1 MNEVRMKKRILSAVL
16 AFLMAVS
23 LVPVSAFA
31 STATHADAFTVC
43 VTGGDEDAKL
53 DGASVDYTI
62 EVDGTAGAKNT
73 VTTTD
78 GEAVIQEMADYAQDI
93 ADGKAVTL
101 AYTVSAEGYDTV
113 SDRAAVTDVTGNVD
127 VKLTVKT
134 PDTVNVTVTK
144 TGNGLVR
151 INDQETETSTV
162 EKGGD
167 VKLEL
172 IPAKGAYIQELT
184 VKGEPRT
191 VKKGE
196 TFQET
201 LTADEDITVSVT
213 FVQEYTVTVTA
224 DKGGEV
230 LLDGEAVTE
239 KTYKE
244 GTEVELSVAADDDYQ
259 IESIA
264 IDGTQEDIADT
275 ASFTKKLTV
284 DKDTTIAV
292 KFIRVYTVTVT
303 YDSQHGTVETD
314 PAAQG
319 GEVEAVLVKQGS
331 TLTIKATPNENYR
344 VSEVEIDGKAERFDD
359 NRYVKGTPFTRD
371 IKNITA
377 PHTIKITFAPTLQ
390 TITVI
395 SGKHGTVKVE
405 GPEKVIYN
413 GSVDLTITPA
423 DGYIID
429 TITVDEA
436 DVKANVKRATEK
448 SYKLSLTEVQRDT
461 KVTVTFTECPQIG
474 TNDLTALGGITWNS
488 GNAIRRDGAT
498 FVFAN
503 DAKVQFSAAA
513 DETGSETGIKGIQL
527 IFADGTTS
535 GGYDA
540 KTASFTQPAAIQETK
555 TIQAIRVFY
564 GETEIHVAQLADP
577 AEKLEGLKIVVDTT
591 DPTLKLA
598 LEEANANGYYHKSF
612 TATVKSIIDQDDYSG
627 IQSVEYWV
635 VKDRTETEQGTVTQ
649 REMLYTYTEGGD
661 ILQELKELS
670 FTVDA
675 GKNNSDNVVIY
686 VQVTDRAGNVSKPE
700 EKAVKINSTS
710 PTIEIKFG
718 KEGEE
723 GEEKPVNVVKE
734 NGTERG
740 YYKADRTATVT
751 ITDRAST
758 QALDAV
764 TFDIKDTVGNDVRSK
779 VKITDW
785 SNAVD
790 PETNLVDPDKA
801 FCKVTFSEDAN
812 YIWSISYTN
821 KAGLSALADKDQTK
835 SVNAETYGETPYCF
849 TVDKNAPTGTITAN
863 TYVVGVKD
871 PTSSPV
877 WEALIDSENLTFG
890 VWANDKIVI
899 TPSGW
904 DETSPIKSK
913 EYFVQKF
920 RTDETDDTKKA
931 PLTAKELAQQ
941 EWTDIGETTEFTPNQ
956 QIVVYLK
963 ITDMAGNVTYLS
975 TNGLVVDNE
984 RPHEEFTAP
993 EIVRV
998 SGLTNNKI
1006 YNGDVSVKVSA
1017 NDPVENGVYSGLK
1030 QVTYTVYNGKVYNEK
1045 DVTQQGV
1052 LYSWD
1057 GNTPP
1062 CQFKKDMGFTVDAKK
1077 NNSNDVHILLTAE
1090 DNAGNV
1096 TSMEYSIK
1104 IDITKPIIDIEY
1116 DKNAAD
1122 SGTFFRESRRA
1133 TVTVKERNFDDS
1145 LVNITLRATN
1155 DGADIALP
1163 TVSKWTSSGD
1173 LHTATIEY
1181 TAEGDYTFA
1190 IACTDQAGNPN
1201 EPVHYA
1207 DGTVAPTAFTI
1218 DKTRPTISV
1227 TYDNNSALNGNY
1239 YNANRTATVVVT
1251 EHNFDAS
1258 RVNITL
1264 RATDDG
1270 ADIALPT
1277 VSGWTSSGDRHTATI
1292 AYQRDGLYTF
1302 DIDVTDKAG
1311 NTSADFTE
1319 QTFYVDTTAPTLE
1332 ITGVA
1337 DRSANNGDI
1346 IPVVSYSDTNYDDA
1360 QVNITLTGAMRKG
1373 VALDGSYADQ
1383 HNGKVFTF
1391 KNFAKEKEVDDIY
1404 TLAATL
1410 TDKAGNTTEKTILFS
1425 VNRFGSTYALS
1436 AATEQLN
1443 GSYVQTPQDVVVTET
1458 NPDALQNIRITLFKN
1473 NQTIILQE
1481 GTDYRIE
1488 VRGGNGQWYEYIYT
1502 VLAKNFAD
1510 DGVYRLTFY
1519 SEDAAGNIAENTLDT
1534 KKQEIGFGVDKTKPN
1549 MVVTNLESD
1558 TTYPLENLTVS
1569 LSAGDNLL
1577 LQSVV
1582 VYLDDYSKAYKTW
1595 TAEEVA
1601 AIVADQ
1607 GEFTFDIPGDST
1619 GAHQVKIVCTDA
1631 AGNEQTEEIT
1641 NFYVTTNLFVRYYN
1655 NKPLFFGSIAA
1666 VVVIAGVVIALAAGK
1681 KKKNDK
1687 EK

>member
-23 LVPVSAFA
+23 LVPISAFA
-31 STATHADAFTVC
+31 STATHADAFTIC

-62 EVDGTAGAKNT
+62 EVDGTGGAKNT

-78 GEAVIQEMADYAQDI
+78 GEAVIQEMTDYAQDI

-224 DKGGEV
+224 DKGGKV

-303 YDSQHGTVETD
+303 YDSQLGTVETD

-331 TLTIKATPNENYR
+331 TLTIKATPKENYR

-359 NRYVKGTPFTRD
+359 NRYVKDTPFTRD

-377 PHTIKITFAPTLQ
+377 PHTIKITFAPTRQ

-395 SGKHGTVKVE
+395 SGEHGKVKVE
-405 GPEKVIYN
+405 GSGKVNYN
-413 GSVDLTITPA
+413 GSVDLTITPD

-436 DVKANVKRATEK
+436 DVKANVKRAAEK

-461 KVTVTFTECPQIG
+461 EVTVTFTECPQIG
-474 TNDLTALGGITWNS
+474 TEDLTALGGITWNS

-503 DAKVQFSAAA
+503 DAAVQFSAAA

-527 IFADGTTS
+527 IFAVGTTS

-540 KTASFTQPAAIQETK
+540 KTASFTQPAAIRETK

-564 GETEIHVAQLADP
+564 GETEIRVAQLVDP
-577 AEKLEGLKIVVDTT
+577 DKKLEGLKIVVDAT
-591 DPTLKLA
+591 DPKLELA
-598 LEEANANGYYHKSF
+598 LEAANTNGYYNKSF
-612 TATVKSIIDQDDYSG
+612 TVKVNGINDPDDYSG

-661 ILQELKELS
+661 ILQELGDCT

-686 VQVTDRAGNVSKPE
+686 VQVTDRAGNTSTPE
-700 EKAVKINSTS
+700 KAAVKINSTS
-710 PTIEIKFG
+710 PTIEIKF
-718 KEGEE
+718 KEEMPANV
-723 GEEKPVNVVKE
+723 PVNVVKE

-740 YYKADRTATVT
+740 YYKAARTAIVT

-764 TFDIKDTVGNDVRSK
+764 KFDIKDTAGKDVRSK
-779 VKITDW
+779 VQITDW

-790 PETNLVDPDKA
+790 PETNLVDPDKVS
-801 FCKVTFSEDAN
+801 CKVTFSEDAN

-821 KAGLSALADKDQTK
+821 RAGLSALADKDQKK
-835 SVNAETYGETPYCF
+835 SVNATTIGETPYCF
-849 TVDKNAPTGTITAN
+849 TVDTKAPTGTITAN
-863 TYVVGVKD
+863 TYVVGGKD

-899 TPSGW
+899 THNEG
-904 DETSPIKSK
+904 DETSPIKST

-920 RTDETDDTKKA
+920 QTDSEGKKA
-931 PLTAKELAQQ
+931 LTAKELAQQ
-941 EWTDIGETTEFTPNQ
+941 KWTDISKISDFKPNQ
-956 QIVVYLK
+956 QFVVYLK
-963 ITDMAGNVTYLS
+963 ITDMAGHVTYIS

-993 EIVRV
+993 ELVV
-998 SGLTNNKI
+998 ESGLTNNKI
-1006 YNGDVSVKVSA
+1006 YNGNVSVEVSA

-1030 QVTYTVYNGKVYNEK
+1030 QVTYTVYNGTVYNEK

-1057 GNTPP
+1057 GKEAP
-1062 CQFKKDMGFTVDAKK
+1062 CKSKEGMGFTVDAEK

-1104 IDITKPIIDIEY
+1104 IDITKPIINIEY

-1133 TVTVKERNFDDS
+1133 TITVTERNLDPAAVQVS
-1145 LVNITLRATN
+1145 IKNT
-1155 DGADIALP
+1155 DGTIP
-1163 TVSKWTSSGD
+1163 TISKWSKTDGNGNMD
-1173 LHTATIEY
+1173 NTQWEATIEY

-1425 VNRFGSTYALS
+1425 ANRFGSTYALS

-1601 AIVADQ
+1601 AIVANQ

>member
-31 STATHADAFTVC
+31 STATHADAFTIC

-62 EVDGTAGAKNT
+62 EVDGTGGAKNT

-78 GEAVIQEMADYAQDI
+78 GEAVIQEMTDYAQDI

-213 FVQEYTVTVTA
+213 FAQEYTVTVTA
-224 DKGGEV
+224 DKGGKV

-244 GTEVELSVAADDDYQ
+244 GAEVELSVAADDDYQ

-303 YDSQHGTVETD
+303 YDSQLGTVETD

-331 TLTIKATPNENYR
+331 TLTIKATPKENYR
-344 VSEVEIDGKAERFDD
+344 VSEVEIDGKAESFDD
-359 NRYVKGTPFTRD
+359 NRYVKDTPFTRD

-377 PHTIKITFAPTLQ
+377 PHTIKITFAPTRQ

-395 SGKHGTVKVE
+395 SGEQGTVE
-405 GPEKVIYN
+405 APEKVSYN
-413 GSVDLTITPA
+413 DSVDLIITPK

-448 SYKLSLTEVQRDT
+448 SYKLTLTEVQRDT

-503 DAKVQFSAAA
+503 NAAVRFSAAA

-540 KTASFTQPAAIQETK
+540 ETASFTQPAAIRETK

-564 GETEIHVAQLADP
+564 GETEIRVAQLADP

-591 DPTLKLA
+591 DPKLGLA
-598 LEEANANGYYHKSF
+598 LEAANTNGYYNKSF
-612 TATVKSIIDQDDYSG
+612 TVKVNGINDPDDYSG

-635 VKDRTETEQGTVTQ
+635 VKDRTETEQGTETQ

-686 VQVTDRAGNVSKPE
+686 VQVTDRAGNVYPTE
-700 EKAVKINSTS
+700 VPVKVNSTP

-718 KEGEE
+718 D
-723 GEEKPVNVVKE
+723 EKPVNVVEE
-734 NGTERG
+734 NGTKRG
-740 YYKADRTATVT
+740 YYDTARTATVT

-758 QALDAV
+758 LDLDAV
-764 TFDIKDTVGNDVRSK
+764 KFDIKAKNAAGEDVSGTATISDWVKGDTGEPSCD
-779 VKITDW
+779 
-785 SNAVD
+785 
-790 PETNLVDPDKA
+790 
-801 FCKVTFSEDAN
+801 VTFSGDAN

-835 SVNAETYGETPYCF
+835 SVNATTIGETPYCF

-863 TYVVGVKD
+863 TYVAGGKD

-899 TPSGW
+899 THNEG

-920 RTDETDDTKKA
+920 GTDDKKKA
-931 PLTAKELAQQ
+931 PLTVDELDKLAQQ
-941 EWTDIGETTEFTPNQ
+941 KWTDIGKTTEFTPNQ
-956 QIVVYLK
+956 QLVVYLK
-963 ITDMAGNVTYLS
+963 ITDMAGHVTYLS

-984 RPHEEFTAP
+984 KPHEEFTAP

-1030 QVTYTVYNGKVYNEK
+1030 QVTYTVYNGTVYNEK
-1045 DVTQQGV
+1045 DVTQRGV

-1057 GNTPP
+1057 GKAP
-1062 CQFKKDMGFTVDAKK
+1062 CCQSKEGMGFTVDAKK

-1104 IDITKPIIDIEY
+1104 IDITKPIINIKY
-1116 DKNAAD
+1116 DNNAAD

-1133 TVTVKERNFDDS
+1133 IVTVTERNLDTADVQVS
-1145 LVNITLRATN
+1145 IKNT
-1155 DGADIALP
+1155 DGTIP
-1163 TVSKWTSSGD
+1163 TISKWSKTDGNGNMD
-1173 LHTATIEY
+1173 NTQWEATIEY

-1292 AYQRDGLYTF
+1292 AYRRDGLYTF

>member
-16 AFLMAVS
+16 AFLMTVS

-31 STATHADAFTVC
+31 STATHADAFTIC

-62 EVDGTAGAKNT
+62 EVDGTGGAKNT
-73 VTTTD
+73 VTTTG
-78 GEAVIQEMADYAQDI
+78 GEAVIQEMTDYAQDI

-201 LTADEDITVSVT
+201 LTADEDIAVSVT
-213 FVQEYTVTVTA
+213 FAQEYTVTVTA
-224 DKGGEV
+224 DKGGKV

-239 KTYKE
+239 KTCKE
-244 GTEVELSVAADDDYQ
+244 GAEVELSVAADDDYQ

-303 YDSQHGTVETD
+303 YDSQLGTVETD

-331 TLTIKATPNENYR
+331 TLTIKATPKENYR
-344 VSEVEIDGKAERFDD
+344 VSEVEIDGKAESFAD
-359 NRYVKGTPFTRD
+359 NRYVKDTPFTRD

-395 SGKHGTVKVE
+395 SGKHGKVKVE
-405 GPEKVIYN
+405 GSGKVNYN
-413 GSVDLTITPA
+413 DSVDLTITPD

-461 KVTVTFTECPQIG
+461 KVTVTFTKCPQIG
-474 TNDLTALGGITWNS
+474 TNDLTALEGITWNS
-488 GNAIRRDGAT
+488 GDAIRRDGAT

-503 DAKVQFSAAA
+503 NAAVRFSAAA

-540 KTASFTQPAAIQETK
+540 ETASFTQPADIQETK

-564 GETEIHVAQLADP
+564 GETEIRVAQLADK
-577 AEKLEGLKIVVDTT
+577 KLEGLKIVVDKTA
-591 DPTLKLA
+591 PKLGLA
-598 LEEANANGYYHKSF
+598 LEAANTNGYYNKSF
-612 TATVKSIIDQDDYSG
+612 TVKVNGINDPDDYSG
-627 IQSVEYWV
+627 IRSVEYWV
-635 VKDRTETEQGTVTQ
+635 VKDRTETEQGTETQ

-686 VQVTDRAGNVSKPE
+686 VQVTDRAGNVYTMPQ
-700 EKAVKINSTS
+700 AVKINSTS
-710 PTIEIKFG
+710 PTIEIEFG
-718 KEGEE
+718 KEKPVK
-723 GEEKPVNVVKE
+723 EKPVNVVEE

-740 YYKADRTATVT
+740 YYDAVRTATVT

-758 QALDAV
+758 LDLDAV
-764 TFDIKDTVGNDVRSK
+764 KLDIKAKNAAGKDVSNTVTISDWVKGDTGEPSCD
-779 VKITDW
+779 
-785 SNAVD
+785 
-790 PETNLVDPDKA
+790 
-801 FCKVTFSEDAN
+801 VTFFGDAN

-821 KAGLSALADKDQTK
+821 RAGLSALADKDQTK
-835 SVNAETYGETPYCF
+835 SVNATTIGETPYCF
-849 TVDKNAPTGTITAN
+849 TVDTKAPTGTITAN
-863 TYVVGVKD
+863 AYVAGVEK
-871 PTSSPV
+871 PTATE
-877 WEALIDSENLTFG
+877 WKALIDSENLTFG

-899 TPSGW
+899 TPNEG
-904 DETSPIKSK
+904 DETSPIKST

-920 RTDETDDTKKA
+920 GTDDKKKA
-931 PLTAKELAQQ
+931 PLTVDELDELAQQ
-941 EWTDIGETTEFTPNQ
+941 KWTDISKISDFKPNQ
-956 QIVVYLK
+956 QFVVYLK
-963 ITDMAGNVTYLS
+963 ITDMAGHVTYLS

-1030 QVTYTVYNGKVYNEK
+1030 QVTYTVYNMG
-1045 DVTQQGV
+1045 TQTQHNT
-1052 LYSWD
+1052 LYSWN
-1057 GNTPP
+1057 GKEAP
-1062 CQFKKDMGFTVDAKK
+1062 CKSKEGMGFTVDAEK
-1077 NNSNDVHILLTAE
+1077 NNSNDVRILLTAE

-1133 TVTVKERNFDDS
+1133 NVTVKERNFDPAAVQVS
-1145 LVNITLRATN
+1145 IKNT
-1155 DGADIALP
+1155 DGTIP
-1163 TVSKWTSSGD
+1163 TISKWSKTDGNGNMD
-1173 LHTATIEY
+1173 NTQWEATIEY

-1292 AYQRDGLYTF
+1292 AYRRDGLYTF

-1425 VNRFGSTYALS
+1425 ANRFGSTYALS

-1519 SEDAAGNIAENTLDT
+1519 SEDAAGNVAENTLDT

-1582 VYLDDYSKAYKTW
+1582 VYLDDYSKVYKTW